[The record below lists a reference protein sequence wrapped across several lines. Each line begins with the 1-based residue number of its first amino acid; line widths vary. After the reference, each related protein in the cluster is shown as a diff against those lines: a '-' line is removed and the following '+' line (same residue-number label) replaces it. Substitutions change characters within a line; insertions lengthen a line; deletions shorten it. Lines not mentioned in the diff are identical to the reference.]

1 MNLKGFLM
9 NVKTYLSKGMQ
20 SEVVPDSQLLAI
32 LGFVLVMSAFIFFVY
47 RVVSHRSLYN
57 KSLNISIA
65 VLPFFICTIILCLQ
79 SNIVITLGTIG
90 ALAIIRFRT
99 AVKDPVDMIY
109 ILWSIHLGIMAG
121 CQLFVVAV
129 LTSIF
134 VTIVLL
140 VWENLQ
146 LGKGSYTLVINCDK
160 QLEEELNNIIRL
172 SARKM
177 RIKSRNYTS
186 SGFDYIFVLS
196 VRNPKQLTDVLAST
210 KGIRRFSLI
219 EHDCEDIV

>member
-9 NVKTYLSKGMQ
+9 NMKTYLAKGMQ

-32 LGFVLVMSAFIFFVY
+32 LCFVLVMSAFIFFVY
-47 RVVSHRSLYN
+47 RVISHRSLYN

-79 SNIVITLGTIG
+79 SNLVITLGTIG

-109 ILWSIHLGIMAG
+109 ILWAIHLGIMAG
-121 CQLFVVAV
+121 CQLFMVAL
-129 LTSIF
+129 LTSVF

-140 VWENLQ
+140 VWENLH
-146 LGKGSYTLVINCDK
+146 LGKGSYTLVVNCD
-160 QLEEELNNIIRL
+160 QQMEEAVSNAIKP
-172 SARKM
+172 SARSM

-186 SGFDYIFVLS
+186 AGIDYVIVLS
-196 VRNPKQLTDVLAST
+196 VRNPKQLTDALAAVE
-210 KGIRRFSLI
+210 GIHRFSLI